1 MSRSDHGDSIILL
14 GDPRDRRSSHYSD
27 QDNSDINTIFVQGP
41 GQKVTT
47 ELEYFKQTGIIETN

>member
-1 MSRSDHGDSIILL
+1 MTVGNSIMLL

-27 QDNSDINTIFVQGP
+27 QDNSGINTIFVQGP

>member
-1 MSRSDHGDSIILL
+1 MTMGDSIILS

-27 QDNSDINTIFVQGP
+27 QDNSDTNTTFVLGP